1 MADVITVAQYQ
12 EQLQRQLFYEQ
23 GYDDG
28 IVEARHQML
37 KVLNKLLNLDDN
49 DDILGESNEQ

>member
-1 MADVITVAQYQ
+1 MADVVTVAQYQ

-28 IVEARHQML
+28 IVEARYQML
-37 KVLNKLLNLDDN
+37 KAVNKLLNLDDD
-49 DDILGESNEQ
+49 DDISGESNE